1 MLFLNISRL
10 DLRATNQRNDRKKM
24 PEKSSVTETLAV
36 GFDSQ
41 RVNTRRR
48 SCEDKVIKPT
58 KRLSK
63 PFNTASDALTAK
75 DGRSTL
81 LG

>member
-41 RVNTRRR
+41 
-48 SCEDKVIKPT
+48 E
-58 KRLSK
+58 
-63 PFNTASDALTAK
+63 
-75 DGRSTL
+75 
-81 LG
+81 